1 MTYRGSGWRIAAT
14 SHSTQIPEASEFQ
27 LSRQVDIRFVD
38 VDAMGH
44 VNNAHYATYFEEAR
58 SAYMRALFPGED
70 RLDDLGE
77 SFPFILL
84 DLYCRYLSPAR
95 LGDVLDV
102 GVRLSRVGGKS
113 FEFEY
118 LVTSR
123 KDGRAIATGRTTQ
136 VYYNYETGRTEQIP
150 ESLREAFARAEAS
163 SSSPGAP

>member
-1 MTYRGSGWRIAAT
+1 M
-14 SHSTQIPEASEFQ
+14 STPTTIPDSADFKF
-27 LSRQVDIRFVD
+27 SRRVDIRFVD

-58 SAYMRALFPGED
+58 SAYMRALFPEED

-95 LGDVLDV
+95 LDDVLDV
-102 GVRLSRVGGKS
+102 GIRLSRLGGKS

-118 LVTSR
+118 LVTSQF
-123 KDGRAIATGRTTQ
+123 DGRAVATGKTTQ

-150 ESLREAFARAEAS
+150 ESLREAFVRIEAKS
-163 SSSPGAP
+163 D

>member
-1 MTYRGSGWRIAAT
+1 M
-14 SHSTQIPEASEFQ
+14 SHSTHIPEASEFP

-58 SAYMRALFPGED
+58 SAYMRALFPEED

-102 GVRLSRVGGKS
+102 GIRLSRLGGKS

-123 KDGRAIATGRTTQ
+123 TDGRAIATGKTTQ
-136 VYYNYETGRTEQIP
+136 VYYNYTTASTELIP
-150 ESLREAFARAEAS
+150 GSLREAFIRIDGEA
-163 SSSPGAP
+163 G